1 MEEIIKII
9 QEIGIYGCIMGVI
22 LFLGLKYLPKFL
34 EMKLKRA
41 EEKDY
46 MMDSFKSV
54 IENNSQVIKNN
65 SEVIK
70 LNSTTIK
77 NYTDNSHKLEDHIQN
92 LTNVVNEMSQQM
104 KINNEILKER
114 RYGNN
119 RK

>member
-46 MMDSFKSV
+46 ISYRK
-54 IENNSQVIKNN
+54 Q
-65 SEVIK
+65 
-70 LNSTTIK
+70 
-77 NYTDNSHKLEDHIQN
+77 
-92 LTNVVNEMSQQM
+92 LTSN
-104 KINNEILKER
+104 KK
-114 RYGNN
+114 
-119 RK
+119 